1 LIKGLSRSRTVEQG
15 VVSNEMGDAA
25 TFQNTQIRSTGTSL
39 DAQPVACQKYA
50 SSLKGSCHFVNVTE
64 DPQRI
69 AKPHSGGN
77 MISSKRSA
85 LILAIPIILVF
96 SSLLVAQAVQKPV
109 YAGYRGVMVGM
120 PMADART
127 KLGTAKDKSDTE
139 DYYVYSDNESA
150 QVLYGADKT
159 VRVISINYI
168 GKNAPSPIDILGTAV
183 ESKPDGSMNK
193 MVRYP
198 KSGFWISYLKTG
210 GDDPMV
216 IVTVQKMA
224 VEP

>member
-1 LIKGLSRSRTVEQG
+1 MMERKKLELTLAVTAILVLS
-15 VVSNEMGDAA
+15 
-25 TFQNTQIRSTGTSL
+25 
-39 DAQPVACQKYA
+39 
-50 SSLKGSCHFVNVTE
+50 
-64 DPQRI
+64 
-69 AKPHSGGN
+69 
-77 MISSKRSA
+77 SA
-85 LILAIPIILVF
+85 LA
-96 SSLLVAQAVQKPV
+96 AQAVQKPV

-127 KLGTAKDKSDTE
+127 KLGNAKDKSDAE
-139 DYYVYSDNESA
+139 DYYVYGDNESA

-168 GKNAPSPIDILGTAV
+168 GKNAPSPMDILGTAV
-183 ESKPDGSMNK
+183 EAKPDGSMNK

-216 IVTVQKMA
+216 VVTVQKMA
-224 VEP
+224 VEQ